1 MIGKL
6 RGIIDEINSDH
17 IILDVGGVGY
27 KIFLTTSAL
36 ASLSHNAP
44 GVFNIEMIV
53 REDQMLLYGF
63 NSKLEQKW
71 FNLLQTV
78 QGVGA
83 KVALALLSTFDT
95 DRLLH
100 AIISE
105 DQRTIKTIPGIG
117 PKLAARIV
125 NELKNHQEISG
136 AASNIHT
143 KANVSIGNNPGGA
156 GSIFNDAL
164 NALATLGFSRSDG
177 ARVLSEVIQEH
188 DALSLEDAIRLSL
201 AKMAS

>member
-6 RGIIDEINSDH
+6 RGVVDEINNDH

-27 KIFLTTSAL
+27 KIFLTTSTLAAL
-36 ASLSHNAP
+36 SYNAP

-78 QGVGA
+78 
-83 KVALALLSTFDT
+83 
-95 DRLLH
+95 
-100 AIISE
+100 
-105 DQRTIKTIPGIG
+105 IG

-125 NELKNHQEISG
+125 NELKNHQEISA
-136 AASNIHT
+136 AASTMHIKTNISVGSN
-143 KANVSIGNNPGGA
+143 AGA
-156 GSIFNDAL
+156 MGSIFNDAL
-164 NALATLGFSRSDG
+164 NALATLGFSRSD
-177 ARVLSEVIQEH
+177 AAKILSEVIQEH
-188 DALSLEDAIRLSL
+188 DSLSLEDAIRLSL
-201 AKMAS
+201 SKMAPN